1 MRYYYIHPFKPQY
14 FFPKD
19 FKAHKIMSTFYSP
32 YSKVGAISW
41 QLFTKSFLFRV
52 LFSKSSIE
60 KYIPEQ
66 KIRAIVGDTAIMAFN
81 TGTPGIEQK
90 ITALGVLN
98 NTDFFIKYAQTTLA
112 KDNVTNEHHVLKQLA
127 ILDYVPKVLDFYKD
141 ESQVLLK
148 TTVLKGERV
157 SITKLNDALLAS
169 LFDFEEMYVSTT
181 NKVDTTLKTCFAHGD
196 FCPWNM
202 MIQEQQLLFFDW
214 EMAATY
220 PLGYDLFTFI
230 FQTPFL
236 LEPEKTIADI
246 KEENKAMIEKYFS
259 RYRIKDW
266 ETYLQAFAKQ
276 KVLLESNKGESG
288 LLHKYN
294 ALLDEA

>member
-19 FKAHKIMSTFYSP
+19 FKAHKIMGTFYTP
-32 YSKVGAISW
+32 YSKIGTTSW
-41 QLFTKSFLFRV
+41 QLFNKSFLFRA
-52 LFSKSSIE
+52 LFSKRNIE
-60 KYIPEQ
+60 KYIPEK
-66 KIRAIVGDTAIMAFN
+66 KIRAIVGDTATMAFN

-98 NTDFFIKYAQTTLA
+98 TTEFFIKYAQTPLA
-112 KDNVTNEHHVLKQLA
+112 KSNVINEHHVLKQLA

-141 ESQVLLK
+141 ETQVLLK

-157 SITKLNDALLAS
+157 TTTSMNDALLSS
-169 LFDFEEMYVSTT
+169 LFDFEEMHVSTT
-181 NKVDTTLKTCFAHGD
+181 NKVDATLKTCFAHGD

-202 MIQEQQLLFFDW
+202 MIKEQKLLFFDW

-220 PLGYDLFTFI
+220 PIGYDLFTFI

-236 LEPEKTIADI
+236 LEPEKSIAAI
-246 KEENKAMIEKYFS
+246 IGENKAMIVTYFS

-266 ETYLQAFAKQ
+266 ESYLRAFAKQ
-276 KVLLESNKGESG
+276 KLLLETNKGEGG
-288 LLHKYN
+288 LLKKYN
-294 ALLDEA
+294 ALLNET